1 MHANKD
7 TQKFLNG
14 IKMKEEE
21 EMCDGERY
29 EERSGRVSGEGPF

>member
-7 TQKFLNG
+7 TMSG
-14 IKMKEEE
+14 IKMRLEE

-29 EERSGRVSGEGPF
+29 EGRNVGVSEERPF